1 MPYKSNIDDNYYYAY
16 WANIDNEGIPRSCW
30 VKWDMNKD
38 DFSIK
43 VETEPE
49 KKKEVPERLDFYTG
63 VLKRRRSNKGY
74 LTVGDVLNIFDLRDP
89 KLFDGD
95 NEVNSYDIYCGNL
108 DEYVK
113 DMKEYKK
120 AYIDRIAES
129 EDIDEIHDLVDS
141 IHKIDKAIDYLDDC
155 EECND

>member
-1 MPYKSNIDDNYYYAY
+1 MPPYKIDDNFYYS
-16 WANIDNEGIPRSCW
+16 WADLDEDGNVVIHGR

-38 DFSIK
+38 DFSMK
-43 VETEPE
+43 VETEP
-49 KKKEVPERLDFYTG
+49 KKKEKLPELFDFCTG
-63 VLKRRRSNKGY
+63 VLKHRRSNKGY
-74 LTVGDVLNIFDLRDP
+74 LTVGDVLEIFDMRNP

-95 NEVNSYDIYCGNL
+95 NEVNPYDIYCGNL

-113 DMKEYKK
+113 DMKELKK

-129 EDIDEIHDLVDS
+129 EDINEIHDFVDL
-141 IHKIDKAIDYLDDC
+141 IHKIDKALEELEDC